1 MKKININLYEKNNDN
16 LFLTTFVVMVCLII
30 FLSMILFSIRK
41 EYASQN
47 QLWTANIEL
56 YEQHQISDRN
66 LEKKEAPFS
75 QMSLKDLDQL
85 MSVRSNKINFDRL
98 RYSLDGILEIE
109 GSCSELM
116 DLTGFIDAA
125 QTLKINLQIKRV
137 ARAESGLIEFE
148 LERK

>member
-1 MKKININLYEKNNDN
+1 M
-16 LFLTTFVVMVCLII
+16 
-30 FLSMILFSIRK
+30 
-41 EYASQN
+41 
-47 QLWTANIEL
+47 

-66 LEKKEAPFS
+66 LEKKEAPVS

-85 MSVRSNKINFDRL
+85 MSVRSNKLNFDRL

-109 GSCSELM
+109 GSCPELM

-137 ARAESGLIEFE
+137 ARAENGLIEFE
-148 LERK
+148 LEKK

>member
-1 MKKININLYEKNNDN
+1 MKKINITLYQKNNDN
-16 LFLTTFVVMVCLII
+16 LLLATFVVMVCLII
-30 FLSMILFSIRK
+30 FLTMILFSIRK
-41 EYASQN
+41 EYTSQN

-56 YEQHQISDRN
+56 YEQYQISDRN
-66 LEKKEAPFS
+66 LEKKEAPVS

-85 MSVRSNKINFDRL
+85 MSVRSSKLNFDRL
-98 RYSLDGILEIE
+98 RSSLDGILEIE
-109 GSCSELM
+109 GSCPELM

-148 LERK
+148 LEKK

>member
-1 MKKININLYEKNNDN
+1 MKKINISLYQKNNDN
-16 LFLTTFVVMVCLII
+16 LLLTTFVVMVCLII
-30 FLSMILFSIRK
+30 FLIMILFSIRK
-41 EYASQN
+41 EYSSQN

-66 LEKKEAPFS
+66 LEKKEAPIS
-75 QMSLKDLDQL
+75 QISLKDLDQL
-85 MSVRSNKINFDRL
+85 MSVRSSNLNFDRL
-98 RYSLDGILEIE
+98 HYSLDGILEVE
-109 GSCSELM
+109 GSCLELM

>member
-1 MKKININLYEKNNDN
+1 MKKINISLYQKNNDN
-16 LFLTTFVVMVCLII
+16 LLLATFVVMVCLII
-30 FLSMILFSIRK
+30 FLTMVLFFIRK
-41 EYASQN
+41 EYVSQN
-47 QLWTANIEL
+47 QLWTTNIEL
-56 YEQHQISDRN
+56 YEQYQISNRN
-66 LEKKEAPFS
+66 LEKKEAPIS

-85 MSVRSNKINFDRL
+85 MSIRSNNLNFDRL
-98 RYSLDGILEIE
+98 RYSLDGILEVE
-109 GSCSELM
+109 GSCPELM

>member
-1 MKKININLYEKNNDN
+1 MKKININLYQKNNDN
-16 LFLTTFVVMVCLII
+16 LLLATFVVMVCLII
-30 FLSMILFSIRK
+30 FLSMILFTIRK
-41 EYASQN
+41 EYTSQN

-66 LEKKEAPFS
+66 LEKKETPVS

-85 MSVRSNKINFDRL
+85 MSVRSSKLNFDRL
-98 RYSLDGILEIE
+98 HYSLDGILEID
-109 GSCSELM
+109 GSCPELM

-137 ARAESGLIEFE
+137 ARAE
-148 LERK
+148 

>member
-1 MKKININLYEKNNDN
+1 MKKINISLYQKNNDN
-16 LFLTTFVVMVCLII
+16 LLLATFVVMVCLII
-30 FLSMILFSIRK
+30 FLTMILFSMRK
-41 EYASQN
+41 EYTSQN

-56 YEQHQISDRN
+56 YEQYQISDRN
-66 LEKKEAPFS
+66 LEKKEAPIS
-75 QMSLKDLDQL
+75 QISLKDLDQL
-85 MSVRSNKINFDRL
+85 MSVRSSNLNFDRL
-98 RYSLDGILEIE
+98 HYSLDGILEVE
-109 GSCSELM
+109 GSCVELM